1 VGVVVGVVVVV
12 ADVSCWVNAA
22 PCEYH
27 SSAGG
32 TIDNNRNKG
41 PRFEKVNIAA
51 SAMVFVYGLG

>member
-1 VGVVVGVVVVV
+1 VVGVVV

-41 PRFEKVNIAA
+41 PRFENVNIAA